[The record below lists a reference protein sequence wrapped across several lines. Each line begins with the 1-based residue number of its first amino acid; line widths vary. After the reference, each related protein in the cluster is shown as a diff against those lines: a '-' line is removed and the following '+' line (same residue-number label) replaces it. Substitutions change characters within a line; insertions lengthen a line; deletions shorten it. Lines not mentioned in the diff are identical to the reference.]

1 MLWWPSRN
9 YTSSIVGGK
18 KSKKANIEANSCD
31 RLAISR
37 YTVFNNNKKS
47 LWLNSLPPLPVCRN
61 IFLRRQHSSAFPHE
75 TLAKL
80 VPSVLRNMTGVVL
93 NQHFSAKFFH
103 IWTNFAKLLTILQN
117 PIYVPFLHTLV
128 MDQGLACKNLIYS
141 LTQNNLQSGIFTV
154 AEGVVTGHFSHLSS
168 PMQGSCWIAGCCCP
182 ITFQI
187 GSGPCPSSC
196 FSFHFRYDDHTQ
208 SWSGRWGVSKN
219 YAAVLEFFCRLMM
232 LLVSSQ
238 KVAVHFCYWSERAL
252 GSPAKR
258 RWLQTP
264 DQQLKG

>member
-1 MLWWPSRN
+1 
-9 YTSSIVGGK
+9 
-18 KSKKANIEANSCD
+18 
-31 RLAISR
+31 
-37 YTVFNNNKKS
+37 
-47 LWLNSLPPLPVCRN
+47 
-61 IFLRRQHSSAFPHE
+61 
-75 TLAKL
+75 
-80 VPSVLRNMTGVVL
+80 MTGVVL
-93 NQHFSAKFFH
+93 NQHSSAKFCSCMNKPCK
-103 IWTNFAKLLTILQN
+103 TLDYSSEPNLCSLLPHSSYGQWSSLQE
-117 PIYVPFLHTLV
+117 L
-128 MDQGLACKNLIYS
+128 NLL

-154 AEGVVTGHFSHLSS
+154 AEGMVPGHFSHLSS
-168 PMQGSCWIAGCCCP
+168 PMQGLCWIAGCCCCP

-232 LLVSSQ
+232 LLVSSH
-238 KVAVHFCYWSERAL
+238 KVAVHFCYQSVRAL

-258 RWLQTP
+258 RWFQTP